1 MLRNLALAA
10 LLADSTPAV
19 VQAQDTVLGRVTAYN
34 RAELRG
40 FDAEGQALP
49 ERLRSRDLPA
59 NAPIVALR
67 PGGGVGI
74 RHGGQ
79 IIYLRGIDVE
89 FELNDAGSAQCLAA
103 GGATRESGAISTGTY
118 AGGGSSRDCRL
129 GGS

>member
-1 MLRNLALAA
+1 MLRNLAFAAA
-10 LLADSTPAV
+10 LLAATPAF

-34 RAELRG
+34 RAELRA
-40 FDAEGQALP
+40 FDSDGRPLGQP
-49 ERLRSRDLPA
+49 IRSRDLPA

-79 IIYLRGIDVE
+79 IIFLRGIDVE
-89 FELNDAGSAQCLAA
+89 FQLNESGSAQCLAA
-103 GGATRESGAISTGTY
+103 SGATRESGAISTGTY

>member
-10 LLADSTPAV
+10 LVAVSVPAV
-19 VQAQDTVLGRVTAYN
+19 VQAQDTVLGRITAYN
-34 RAELRG
+34 RPELRA
-40 FDAEGQALP
+40 FDADGRPLS
-49 ERLRSRDLPA
+49 ERIRSSSLPA

-79 IIYLRGIDVE
+79 IVYLRGIDVE
-89 FELNDAGSAQCLAA
+89 FELNDAGTAQCLAA